1 MKKGLKILS
10 ALALL
15 TITVG
20 CGNNNNSSSTNNEKP
35 SVTDSQTSTIE
46 QSLNLMNNL
55 KDAGDGIYTISGEN
69 EKTIKYTKTEA
80 SSWASVVADTTSL
93 DLANVKGLRFT
104 IKGQGKVLI
113 KIESTN
119 GGAEINLKLTS
130 ALSSYAWNLND
141 ETATKAMSGSNVV
154 VRVFGLPGA
163 TSGSGEFTF
172 TKLEFITD
180 FADSDYII
188 NTGYTNESSEFSQ
201 YDGVSETFDVN
212 KTWKENDANT
222 YEVSYDNDVTTVK
235 YSVISYQFMVS
246 QIQGNAHKKFSYITF
261 KAKGAAGQEFLV
273 KTENG
278 TGQITAKEQKFT
290 LTGNDDI
297 FTLDL
302 SSYTEEQRGLI
313 NKVLFFAAPGCAEKT
328 TGTIVLSGVY
338 FTTAWEGQNKQE
350 IVYPTNEYNGKD
362 TEFDVNNYW
371 HDNGDSCYEVTSTA
385 SPWVIKYT
393 NAGEWSTVK
402 TQVSGLLG
410 NFNKIEF
417 GVKVESGKSILVK
430 AGGKEVTV
438 EGTGE
443 YDGSHFLDL
452 SELTVEE
459 RNNIKEVLIFA
470 EPGTANVSGSFEIHW
485 MKFSGFTA
493 QETSDVK
500 YDGYGR
506 YASVIASN
514 FKGLDEG
521 VYGISENTISY
532 TKVAGQE
539 WSCAV
544 ATLDGDFS
552 NFTAMDYSFT
562 IAKDHKMLLK
572 IEGDGVNKEIALEG
586 SENPVIGTFDLSDV
600 NMKNAKKV
608 VIFGDHGVAPAE
620 GSIIINQLRFAG
632 IKESTIADNGKLNMT
647 DGVMFDLGDKVYDVT
662 HNDNGSYTI
671 KTKEGKGEWACFGLR
686 VKANTTYTKATLTLS
701 GNAADSLLFKA
712 ENDLGGGACE
722 VKIEKLGDHVTVTLD
737 LAKVN
742 ETNPDTVLF
751 LFFANP
757 GSTTVP
763 TGDITIES
771 ITFSK

>member
-20 CGNNNNSSSTNNEKP
+20 CGNNNNSSSSNNEKP

-55 KDAGDGIYTISGEN
+55 KDAGDGIYTISGES
-69 EKTIKYTKTEA
+69 EKTFKYTKTEA
-80 SSWASVVADTTSL
+80 SSWASVVAETTSL

-141 ETATKAMSGSNVV
+141 EAAVKAMSGNNVV
-154 VRVFGLPGA
+154 VRIFGLPGA
-163 TSGSGEFTF
+163 ASGSGEFTF

-188 NTGYTNESSEFSQ
+188 NTGYTNESSEYSQ

-212 KTWKENDANT
+212 KTWKENDTNT
-222 YEVSYDNDVTTVK
+222 YEISYDNDVTTIN

-261 KAKGAAGQEFLV
+261 KAKGTAGQEFLV

-278 TGQITAKEQKFT
+278 SGQITPKEGKFT
-290 LTGNDDI
+290 LTGNDDV

-302 SSYTEEQRGLI
+302 SGYTEEQRGLI
-313 NKVLFFAAPGCAEKT
+313 NKVLFFAAPGCAERT
-328 TGTIVLSGVY
+328 TGTIVLSDVY
-338 FTTAWEGQNKQE
+338 FTTTWEGQNKQE
-350 IVYPTNEYNGKD
+350 IVYPTNEYDGKSD
-362 TEFDVNNYW
+362 QLDCNNYW
-371 HDNGDSCYEVTSTA
+371 HDNGDDCYEVTSTA

-393 NAGEWSTVK
+393 NAGEYSSLQTK
-402 TQVSGLLG
+402 VSGLLG

-417 GVKVESGKSILVK
+417 GVKVEKGKSILIK
-430 AGGKEVTV
+430 AGGKEVRV
-438 EGTGE
+438 EGTGD
-443 YDGSHFLDL
+443 YDGSQYLDL
-452 SELTVEE
+452 SELSVEE
-459 RNNIKEVLIFA
+459 RNNIKEILIFA

-506 YASVIASN
+506 YANVTASN
-514 FKGLDEG
+514 FKGLDPN
-521 VYGISENTISY
+521 VYGVNENTISY
-532 TKVAGQE
+532 TKVAGQD

-552 NFTAMDYSFT
+552 NFTFMDYSFT

-572 IEGDGVNKEIALEG
+572 IEGDGVNKEIELIG
-586 SENPVIGTFDLSDV
+586 SENPVTGTFDLSEV

-620 GSIIINQLRFAG
+620 GEIVINQLRFAG
-632 IKESTIADNGKLNMT
+632 IKGTSIAEDGKLNMT

-662 HNDNGSYTI
+662 HNENGSYTI
-671 KTKEGKGEWACFGLR
+671 TTKDGKGEWACAGLR
-686 VKANTTYTKATLTLS
+686 VKANTSYTKATLTLS
-701 GNAADSLLFKA
+701 GAEADSLLFKA

-722 VKIEKLGDHVTVTLD
+722 AKIEKLGEHVTVTLD
-737 LAKVN
+737 LTNVN
-742 ETNPDTVLF
+742 TTNPDTILF

-757 GSTTVP
+757 GSTTTP
-763 TGDITIES
+763 SAITIES